1 MRLLEDRS
9 LYEEAANQECI
20 ENATTNTASNDEGLE
35 FDSSKCNYKTY
46 RVCNSDN
53 DPISPDSWPVKF
65 MLVNILKLSAVR
77 LIKIGQNEQ
86 PSKIIKKV
94 KTYME
99 VTRELVHSIPTQ
111 PPPQGSKPT
120 QLDGVFVQLLPRAFR
135 ATAASKID
143 QIKKKKRIQYTIN
156 SRCVKENDH

>member
-53 DPISPDSWPVKF
+53 DPISPDS
-65 MLVNILKLSAVR
+65 
-77 LIKIGQNEQ
+77 
-86 PSKIIKKV
+86 
-94 KTYME
+94 
-99 VTRELVHSIPTQ
+99 
-111 PPPQGSKPT
+111 
-120 QLDGVFVQLLPRAFR
+120 
-135 ATAASKID
+135 
-143 QIKKKKRIQYTIN
+143 
-156 SRCVKENDH
+156 